1 MRSGEAMCIVAFME
15 FDYSGNLNCHLEIQ
29 SERKSWPLKDHYIL
43 IFKKSTFGDL
53 RGNLNCCFYG
63 V

>member
-1 MRSGEAMCIVAFME
+1 MCIVAFME